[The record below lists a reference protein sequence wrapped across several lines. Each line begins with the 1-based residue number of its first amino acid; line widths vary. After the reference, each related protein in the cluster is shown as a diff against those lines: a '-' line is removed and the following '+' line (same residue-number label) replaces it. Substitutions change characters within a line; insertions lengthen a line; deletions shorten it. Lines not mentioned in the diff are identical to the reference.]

1 MPVVTFNHAG
11 DGLIVTP
18 PAEHTLRAVAYPSL
32 NLVYATPAHVG
43 GCVASALDPRGRY
56 LASGGYDTIVN
67 LFDLSDWIC
76 ARTITSCDHSITAIN
91 FSHDGEFLAI
101 ASQGSYIDICAVETG
116 QPMHRVPTLGPSA
129 AVQWHPSRYIIAYCG
144 QTKIREGGPPPAA
157 WISLFGPGM

>member
-56 LASGGYDTIVN
+56 VPVRRKD
-67 LFDLSDWIC
+67 
-76 ARTITSCDHSITAIN
+76 
-91 FSHDGEFLAI
+91 
-101 ASQGSYIDICAVETG
+101 
-116 QPMHRVPTLGPSA
+116 RV
-129 AVQWHPSRYIIAYCG
+129 
-144 QTKIREGGPPPAA
+144 
-157 WISLFGPGM
+157 